1 MKINSFIVGFY
12 FTGDGA
18 LRDKDGHY
26 RITGRMDDV
35 INISGKRLGT
45 AEVEDALV
53 MNKQQVVL
61 LCAHMLY
68 NPTKITAL

>member
-1 MKINSFIVGFY
+1 MEHSTILIRPNSFVGFY

-18 LRDKDGHY
+18 LRDIDGHY

-45 AEVEDALV
+45 AEVEDAMVRGEPRLDNV
-53 MNKQQVVL
+53 
-61 LCAHMLY
+61 
-68 NPTKITAL
+68 